1 MEHNTAALKSI
12 DRRAAEIRTAISQ
25 GNEALV
31 YVLATTTAHVG
42 VRLLDV
48 AVPRKPAARELH
60 HDTQA
65 ILRQAAS
72 IRRIREELIEEL
84 S

>member
-12 DRRAAEIRTAISQ
+12 ERRAAEIRTAISR

-48 AVPRKPAARELH
+48 AVPRKPAARE
-60 HDTQA
+60 TQA

-84 S
+84 SREA